1 MLCVVLFVYDSNQF
15 VDFLF
20 SREYMSDYLTS
31 LVLPSA
37 GKSVSISS
45 NYIAL
50 SPVCE
55 RTIHDRISNLIL

>member
-1 MLCVVLFVYDSNQF
+1 
-15 VDFLF
+15 
-20 SREYMSDYLTS
+20 MSDYLTS